1 MIELSEVTRTFAAR
15 RGAAPVRALDGLTLD
30 IERGE
35 IFGLLGPNG
44 AGKTTTVRILATLL
58 TPTEGTARV
67 DGLDVV
73 TDAADVRRR
82 IGVAFGG
89 ERGLYDRLSARDN
102 LRFAA
107 QLYDLPRR
115 EMKGRIAEVLD
126 VVGLGAAAD
135 QRVEA
140 FSRGMKQR
148 LHIARALIH
157 DPDVLFLDEP
167 SSGLDPVAAR
177 ALRELVLDLR
187 LRGKTVLL
195 TTHYMFEADQLCDR
209 LAVIAAGRVI
219 ALDTPDAVKESVR
232 VGSVLEVDVLDDHT
246 GALEA
251 VSDLPDVVSV
261 HVEQNDAANR
271 LVIRVAAGSGT
282 GLTDV
287 LHVLSAVQTG
297 TVFERRPT
305 LEDAYIALLEAKAS

>member
-1 MIELSEVTRTFAAR
+1 MIELSAVTRTFAAR
-15 RGAAPVRALDGLTLD
+15 RGAAPVRALEELTLD
-30 IERGE
+30 VERGE

-115 EMKGRIAEVLD
+115 DVKGRIAEVLD

-167 SSGLDPVAAR
+167 SSGLDPIAAR

-251 VSDLPDVVSV
+251 VSELPDVVSV
-261 HVEQNDAANR
+261 HVEQNNAANR
-271 LVIRVAAGSGT
+271 LVIRVAGGRGT

-297 TVFERRPT
+297 TAFERRPT